1 MKSLFC
7 KFCGKEISNNS
18 KECLGC
24 GAPVRSGKIKFI
36 LLAVFGFLIFLG
48 AISSGSNSTNKTILE
63 HVDSTPNN
71 QNLDIVIPQD
81 HIVIPQ
87 EQTKFCDS
95 VNDFTKKYAIA
106 PNELKKSQLRVA
118 RKKELQDVLASLRF
132 NDWVGELTELG
143 TTTDGGAC
151 VSVRLHNSPIILKTW
166 NNHIS
171 DLFDN
176 SIIPINT
183 PLYENISNL
192 PKNCNVKINGTFR
205 VSDEDFL
212 KECSITEE
220 GSMTEPEFIVNFNQI
235 LKY

>member
-1 MKSLFC
+1 MKNLFC

-24 GAPVRSGKIKFI
+24 GAPIRSGKIRNI
-36 LLAVFGFLIFLG
+36 IIAIIGFLMFLG
-48 AISSGSNSTNKTILE
+48 AISSGSNATNKTLPE
-63 HVDSTPNN
+63 QVDSSPNN
-71 QNLDIVIPQD
+71 QKLDIVIPQ
-81 HIVIPQ
+81 
-87 EQTKFCDS
+87 EQIDFCDC
-95 VNDFTKKYAIA
+95 VNYFTKQYAIA
-106 PNELKKSQLRVA
+106 PNELKKSQLRIA
-118 RKKELQDVLASLRF
+118 RKKKLQDVLASLRF

-143 TTTDGGAC
+143 TTTDGGAY
-151 VSVRLHNSPIILKTW
+151 VSVRLHNSSIILKTW
-166 NNHIS
+166 NNHVS

-183 PLYENISNL
+183 PLYENVSNL
-192 PKNCNVKINGTFR
+192 PKNCNVKINGAFR